1 MREGNNVPSSN
12 VYYSITPHPA
22 LLLGLLSLSIF
33 PGSFSPCMV
42 HGGVSFQRQIAMPLI
57 ICMPFFYP
65 CWATAP
71 SFWSLCGRSQFCDTF
86 CFLPSPQYA
95 LEQLSSCIVVY
106 MSAFGIAV
114 FSLWHWLSPCIH
126 THAVWEPEAPV
137 FVVLKWN
144 NVSDSHP
151 IPSFCVIA
159 HLHYFCCFDVS
170 SRHWHTFHGRG
181 WAIG

>member
-1 MREGNNVPSSN
+1 MCPHPMYITQLPPTPPFCWGCYRCQSSPAAFHHAWCMEVLVSSVKSQCPSSS
-12 VYYSITPHPA
+12 VC
-22 LLLGLLSLSIF
+22 L
-33 PGSFSPCMV
+33 
-42 HGGVSFQRQIAMPLI
+42 
-57 ICMPFFYP
+57 FFYP